1 MKNAVLDGAP
11 SFGDRLFQTSRVVLR
26 GDGLQN
32 LNDRFLG
39 FGHGDESRDNACR
52 SEFAQQRHQSVSIQD
67 ELGQIGSPNSETIKN
82 AYTVYSDAPIGK
94 MVLKPLHDPDCAGNR
109 YLPHMTADEEGAWDP
124 LVGLYVPR
132 IALILE
138 PSALTSGTISKDA
151 LERAGTIAS
160 YFFPNAVMAMKLVHE
175 DKHELRRVKA
185 LRFIAEHPG
194 CCRRDILRKLTCSVM
209 EFEKDIKPTLIAR
222 GEISVNEDRH
232 FPLAA

>member
-1 MKNAVLDGAP
+1 M
-11 SFGDRLFQTSRVVLR
+11 SRVVLR